1 MDLIC
6 LMAGFD
12 FGESRKENFE
22 TARAM
27 VRKIA
32 CYSAFVGRARVGLRL
47 LLELLIFVLEE
58 CYLVVGWRR
67 VVSV

>member
-6 LMAGFD
+6 LMAGLD
-12 FGESRKENFE
+12 FGDCRKENFV

-27 VRKIA
+27 VGRIA
-32 CYSAFVGRARVGLRL
+32 CYSAFVGRARVWLRL
-47 LLELLIFVLEE
+47 LLELLMFVLEG
-58 CYLVVGWRR
+58 CYLVGGWRR